1 MGGGISMPT
10 PNQSDKLVSAEV
22 IRHYFDPP
30 PSLRTIR
37 NWQAKRVIPF
47 LKIGGL
53 YGQGDMSFS
62 IRAGSGSICSGIA
75 KSGPAILSGNY
86 PKRLPAAIS

>member
-47 LKIGGL
+47 LKIGGYEFFDPSRVREHL
-53 YGQGDMSFS
+53 LRHRE
-62 IRAGSGSICSGIA
+62 IRPRNS
-75 KSGPAILSGNY
+75 L
-86 PKRLPAAIS
+86 RELP